1 MQSIGN
7 KILKL
12 REAQN
17 MTQAEMAEHLGV
29 SRQTISSWESGRTF
43 PGANMLQ
50 EMRNLFG
57 VDLLMEQ
64 NFDSYQTK
72 KGGYKMIAK
81 RLLLLTTVLLSIVHL
96 VGSFLDK
103 VSFLHVL
110 ICPMLIMFI
119 YLIMHIAFSNSIKT
133 NDFTMIAGYKKS
145 DSDKMTASSLSSIG
159 LFTGIIAVVCESLF
173 FSIYFTEVKMP
184 VCIGLL
190 LVFITFI
197 AIIVFVANR
206 KYKASY

>member
-1 MQSIGN
+1 MQNIGKN
-7 KILKL
+7 ILKL
-12 REAQN
+12 RETQN
-17 MTQAEMAEHLGV
+17 MTQAEMADRLGV

-50 EMRNLFG
+50 EMRNIFG
-57 VDLLMEQ
+57 EDPLSEQ
-64 NFDSYQTK
+64 NSDSYETK
-72 KGGYKMIAK
+72 KGGDRMIAK
-81 RLLLLTTVLLSIVHL
+81 RLLLLSTILLSVVHL
-96 VGSFLDK
+96 VGSFLGK
-103 VSFLHVL
+103 VSFLLVL

-119 YLIMHIAFSNSIKT
+119 YLIMHIAFSNSIIT

-173 FSIYFTEVKMP
+173 FSIYFTEFKMP
-184 VCIGLL
+184 VCIGVVS
-190 LVFITFI
+190 VFISSI

-206 KYKASY
+206 KYRE